1 MSTTQRND
9 KYKFRS
15 RPARS
20 GIADVVDAPA
30 ILVGDESDV
39 GVGVVPVVV
48 PDVVEGVRCGYHLPS
63 GHRWHCPGT
72 AAAGWRRPSR
82 RLQHR
87 HGSGGSGAARV
98 WTKLA

>member
-39 GVGVVPVVV
+39 GVGVIPVVV
-48 PDVVEGVRCGYHLPS
+48 PDVVEGVRCGYRLPS

-72 AAAGWRRPSR
+72 AAAGWRQPSEGSSAATDWAPVVG
-82 RLQHR
+82 RL
-87 HGSGGSGAARV
+87 GLGG
-98 WTKLA
+98 